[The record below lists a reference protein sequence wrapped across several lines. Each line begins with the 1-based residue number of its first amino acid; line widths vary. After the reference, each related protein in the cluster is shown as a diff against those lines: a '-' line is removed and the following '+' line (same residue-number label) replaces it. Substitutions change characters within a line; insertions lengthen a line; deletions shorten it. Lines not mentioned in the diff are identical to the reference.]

1 MSIFPPFREQRK
13 GTLHLPSQMR
23 VIAGLAGG
31 IRLKI
36 PPHDLRPTMDMV
48 REAAFSSLA
57 ELVADARVLD
67 LFAGSGAYGIE
78 ALSRGAGDA
87 IFVDDHPKS
96 IETIRFNLLHTKLSG
111 KVVRSDVFR
120 FLQKQDERYRLL
132 FADPPYTKKTGDRD
146 YVRDL
151 MENESLVAAMEP
163 GGVLVLECSPVK
175 ELTAFRFWEII
186 RAKKY
191 GATKLLFCTPKELP
205 G

>member
-1 MSIFPPFREQRK
+1 MSIFPQSREQQK
-13 GTLHLPSQMR
+13 GTLHLPSPMR
-23 VIAGLAGG
+23 VIAGTAGG

-78 ALSRGAGDA
+78 ALSRGAGEA

-96 IETIRFNLLHTKLSG
+96 IEAIRFNLSRTKLSG
-111 KVVRSDVFR
+111 KAVRNDVFR
-120 FLQKQDERYRLL
+120 FLQKQDERYRLV
-132 FADPPYTKKTGDRD
+132 FADPPYTKKAGDRD
-146 YVRDL
+146 YVGDL

-163 GGVLVLECSPVK
+163 GGVLVLECSPIK
-175 ELTAFRFWEII
+175 ELRAFRFWEII

>member
-96 IETIRFNLLHTKLSG
+96 IETIHFNLLRTKLSG
-111 KVVRSDVFR
+111 KVVRNDVFR
-120 FLQKQDERYRLL
+120 FLQKQDQRYRLV

>member
-1 MSIFPPFREQRK
+1 MSIFPPSREQRK

-120 FLQKQDERYRLL
+120 FLQKQDERYRLV